1 MPILRRNFLVT
12 VGLSAALAV
21 PFSARSASPHINVG
35 LFPGLDQVALA
46 PNGMTQ
52 ALAELPAIVQN
63 IIDRSQ
69 VPGVAVAV
77 VHNGDTVFAQG
88 FGVRQLGKPEPVTP
102 ETVFLIASLS
112 KSLTGALIAT
122 QVSAGK
128 VQWHDPVVKYL
139 PGFRLANTYVSQ
151 TATIGDFMAHR
162 SGLPSAAGDDLEDLG
177 YSREQIL
184 SRLHLLP
191 LDDFRTSYH
200 YANFGTTTAAE
211 AVATAVGKPW
221 ESLIQAALFDPLD
234 MASSSARHQD
244 FMRRQNRAAQHA
256 FEDGRFQALYDRNAD
271 AQSPAGGVSS
281 NVLDMANWMKF
292 MLASGRYKGRQLA
305 TAEAL
310 LQATQPQAFS
320 GPMATA
326 ESRPGFYGYG
336 FNVGI
341 EPNGRVLVSHS
352 GAFLLGTGTHY
363 RLLPSANVGIVV
375 LTNGSPVGV
384 AESIAAEFTDRV
396 QYGKP
401 LRDWFS
407 AYQPLFQGLLEPVG
421 DLVGQLPPA
430 TVRPAG
436 DPTGYVGTYH
446 NEYYGP
452 ATITARGPSLYL
464 ALGPGGLNAELKP
477 WDGDTFAIAPV
488 SENEAKGSLSSVQFE
503 RMPGSK
509 VAQGFV
515 VEYLNGNGLGQ
526 WQRTSAAH

>member
-1 MPILRRNFLVT
+1 MPMPLRRNSLAIA
-12 VGLSAALAV
+12 GLSVALAL
-21 PFSARSASPHINVG
+21 PFGAHSASPLVNVG
-35 LFPGLDQVALA
+35 PFPGLDQVALA
-46 PNGMTQ
+46 PDGLQQ

-63 IIDRSQ
+63 IIERSQ

-77 VHNGDTVFAQG
+77 VHNGNTVFAQG

-162 SGLPSAAGDDLEDLG
+162 SGLPGAAGDDLEDLG

-320 GPMATA
+320 GPMATPDA
-326 ESRPGFYGYG
+326 RPGFYGYG

-384 AESIAAEFTDRV
+384 AESIAAEFIDRV

-407 AYQPLFQGLLEPVG
+407 AYQPLFQGLLAPVG
-421 DLVGQLPPA
+421 DLVGQQPPA
-430 TVRPAG
+430 TAQPAG
-436 DPTGYVGTYH
+436 DLAVYAGTYH
-446 NEYYGP
+446 NDYYGP
-452 ATITARGPSLYL
+452 ATITAQGQSLYL
-464 ALGPGGLNAELKP
+464 ALGPGGLKVPLKP

-488 SENEAKGSLSSVQFE
+488 SENEAKGSLSSVKFI
-503 RMPGSK
+503 RKPGGA
-509 VAQGFV
+509 AQGFE

-526 WQRTSAAH
+526 WRRADGAD